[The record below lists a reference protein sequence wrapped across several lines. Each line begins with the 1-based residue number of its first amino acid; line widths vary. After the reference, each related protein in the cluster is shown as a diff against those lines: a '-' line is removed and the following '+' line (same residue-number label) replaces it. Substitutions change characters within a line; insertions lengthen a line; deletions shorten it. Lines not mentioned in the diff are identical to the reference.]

1 MPDATSK
8 NLILWFFIGL
18 FLVSC
23 ILLGW
28 LLRPFVSIIVIAAVV
43 AGVFNPL
50 YKLFIVKEVVTPSFG
65 SFLTCV
71 IIFFVLFVPI
81 AFFVG
86 ILSKEAYDLYL
97 TAKDAVPG
105 EKIQSLLEGNIW
117 VEKIKL
123 FFAGFNVEI
132 SVEELKSLVS
142 QLAKVVGF
150 FLYDQARAIASNM
163 FAFVIN
169 FVLMLLVIYYLLI
182 DGGRLLVF
190 IVDLSP
196 LPDEQNDALVK
207 KFKDIAGA
215 ILIGN
220 GLAGLIQ
227 GILGGLVF
235 TVLGFN
241 SPFLWGVIMGLLAF
255 LPILGIGLVM
265 IPAAA
270 YLFLTSKIIAG
281 IFLMVFYI
289 ILSGGIEYIF
299 KPKLVGKRVQMH
311 PLLVFFSIIGGLKL
325 FGILGIIYGPLV
337 VTGFLT
343 LSEIYHAHY
352 QGLVE
357 STQD

>member
-1 MPDATSK
+1 MPDVNSK

-28 LLRPFVSIIVIAAVV
+28 LFRPFFSIIVIAGVV

-50 YKLFIVKEVVTPSFG
+50 YRMFIAKEVITPPFA
-65 SFLTCV
+65 SFLTCI

-86 ILSKEAYDLYL
+86 VLSKEAYDLYL
-97 TAKDAVPG
+97 TAKDAVLSDR
-105 EKIQSLLEGNIW
+105 IQSLLEDNVW
-117 VEKIKL
+117 V
-123 FFAGFNVEI
+123 FFAKFNVDI
-132 SVEELKSLVS
+132 SVEELKRMIS
-142 QLAKVVGF
+142 QLATVVGF

-163 FAFVIN
+163 FAFIII
-169 FVLMLLVIYYLLI
+169 FILMLLVIYYLLI
-182 DGGRLLVF
+182 DGDRLVTY

-196 LPDEQNDALVK
+196 LPDEQNNALVN
-207 KFKDIAGA
+207 KFKDMAGA

-220 GLAGLIQ
+220 GLGGLIQ
-227 GILGGLVF
+227 GILGGLTF
-235 TVLGFN
+235 AIIGIK

-265 IPAAA
+265 IPAAV
-270 YLFLTSKIIAG
+270 YLFLTSKIVAG
-281 IFLMVFYI
+281 IFLIIFYV

-311 PLLVFFSIIGGLKL
+311 PLLVFFSIIGGLQL

-343 LSEIYHAHY
+343 LSEIYHTHY
-352 QGLVE
+352 QGMVE
-357 STQD
+357 STPEQP